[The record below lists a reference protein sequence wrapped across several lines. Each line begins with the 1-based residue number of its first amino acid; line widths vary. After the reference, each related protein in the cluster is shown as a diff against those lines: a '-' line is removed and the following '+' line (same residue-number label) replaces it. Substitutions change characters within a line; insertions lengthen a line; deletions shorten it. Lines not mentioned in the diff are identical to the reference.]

1 MPPAS
6 KRARKAGPRII
17 KGRTRRSPTEL
28 VPSGNASQE
37 AVNHTVCV
45 YVESCDRSH
54 RIDAKG
60 GGPFGGTR
68 NIKLGDRAVGSPQ
81 EAVKPIGCVYGG
93 SRDGS
98 RRVDA
103 LGGGTLQ
110 NAF

>member
-1 MPPAS
+1 
-6 KRARKAGPRII
+6 
-17 KGRTRRSPTEL
+17 
-28 VPSGNASQE
+28 
-37 AVNHTVCV
+37 VNHTVCV

-110 NAF
+110 NAFASARSVERGESAVRSTR